1 MMNGWWK
8 INVFHESIFPQ
19 NLIQKVSSQSKLK
32 SIRTFIV
39 DTFELDLLIQTFY
52 LTWINVILQIHMLLN
67 YFYISFVWFDIT
79 K

>member
-19 NLIQKVSSQSKLK
+19 NLILKVSSQSKLK

-39 DTFELDLLIQTFY
+39 DSFEFDLLIKNFY
-52 LTWINVILQIHMLLN
+52 LTWMNVILQVHIL
-67 YFYISFVWFDIT
+67 F